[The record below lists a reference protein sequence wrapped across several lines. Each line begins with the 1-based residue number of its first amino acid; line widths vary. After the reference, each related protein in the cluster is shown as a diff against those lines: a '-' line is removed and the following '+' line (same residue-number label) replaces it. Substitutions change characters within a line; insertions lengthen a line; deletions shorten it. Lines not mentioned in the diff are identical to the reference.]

1 MKHYAQDGNLQMNK
15 ALDRFEID
23 VADEALSRFQRNRFI
38 DLAAAI
44 VAPRCYLCFQALEAN
59 RPLAAG
65 AKLACG

>member
-1 MKHYAQDGNLQMNK
+1 MNK
-15 ALDRFEID
+15 ALDRFELD
-23 VADEALSRFQRNRFI
+23 VAGEALSRFQRSRFI

-59 RPLAAG
+59 RPVAAG